1 MSENKTNILQNTK
14 SISTELDRLT
24 RDIAKWR
31 KETFC
36 YRWLNILLFWACKI
50 VVPAGALLVAINM
63 VSGLVSEGL
72 IENKYAA
79 IISIVVTVMASL
91 EALLNPAQKKRLAFS
106 LNNNLRALE
115 ISLNISSVEMS
126 EEKFIEELKRANDHF
141 CELLNHY
148 SDNGY

>member
-1 MSENKTNILQNTK
+1 M
-14 SISTELDRLT
+14 
-24 RDIAKWR
+24 
-31 KETFC
+31 
-36 YRWLNILLFWACKI
+36 
-50 VVPAGALLVAINM
+50 VAINM
-63 VSGLVSEGL
+63 VSGLVGEGL
-72 IENKYAA
+72 IENRYAA

-115 ISLNISSVEMS
+115 ISLNISSVEMN